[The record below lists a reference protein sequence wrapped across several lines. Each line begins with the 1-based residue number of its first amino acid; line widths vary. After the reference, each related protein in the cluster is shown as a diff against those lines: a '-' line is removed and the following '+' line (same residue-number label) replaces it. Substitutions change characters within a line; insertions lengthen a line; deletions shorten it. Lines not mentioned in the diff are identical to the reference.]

1 MDKSREF
8 QGSSLAVQWLGLCT
22 PNPRSQVRSLVREL
36 RFHMLCGAAKKKK
49 KRDDFFKKRTPGK
62 IKNYKHTQRKMS
74 VENG

>member
-22 PNPRSQVRSLVREL
+22 PTAKVPGSIPGQGTKIPHV
-36 RFHMLCGAAKKKK
+36 MWCGQKKK
-49 KRDDFFKKRTPGK
+49 KRDDFFKKRIPGK
-62 IKNYKHTQRKMS
+62 IKNYKHTQGKMS

>member
-49 KRDDFFKKRTPGK
+49 REMTFLKRELQVK
-62 IKNYKHTQRKMS
+62 
-74 VENG
+74 